1 MAWFLKE
8 YNERL
13 LKNLN
18 SNSMPRSKKFNCAIV
33 TLLCMGIFCFA
44 VKWLTEMFD
53 ASKSS
58 IKSDGALVEPYF
70 FLIPI
75 GWLFLIMGLVF
86 VVVKIVLSFTHR
98 VR

>member
-1 MAWFLKE
+1 
-8 YNERL
+8 
-13 LKNLN
+13 
-18 SNSMPRSKKFNCAIV
+18 
-33 TLLCMGIFCFA
+33 MGIFCFA
-44 VKWLTEMFD
+44 AKWLTEMFE

-58 IKSDGALVEPYF
+58 MRSDGTLVEPYF

-86 VVVKIVLSFTHR
+86 VAVKIVLSFTHR